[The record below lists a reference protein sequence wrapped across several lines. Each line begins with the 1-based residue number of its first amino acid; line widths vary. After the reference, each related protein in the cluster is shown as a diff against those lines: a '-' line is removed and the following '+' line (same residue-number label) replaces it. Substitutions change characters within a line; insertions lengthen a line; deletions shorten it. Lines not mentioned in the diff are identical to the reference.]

1 MDMNHIKLQNI
12 SKEQYAVHNSMV
24 LTFLINIK
32 GPNYDVV
39 TQNYI
44 FTDECSHWWY
54 TCMASASFPVF
65 E

>member
-44 FTDECSHWWY
+44 FTDECSH
-54 TCMASASFPVF
+54 
-65 E
+65 